1 MLLTRQGISL
11 TLLPFVPR
19 KVNWGPDISAGLCMS
34 PCSSDYLLSNP
45 TRLDSGVQSLRI
57 LEGIFESF
65 LLIICTRRIVTR
77 IFNRVARDAQTF
89 QHMAGFY

>member
-1 MLLTRQGISL
+1 MQVGLSL
-11 TLLPFVPR
+11 IQLE
-19 KVNWGPDISAGLCMS
+19 
-34 PCSSDYLLSNP
+34 
-45 TRLDSGVQSLRI
+45 LDSGVQSLRI

-77 IFNRVARDAQTF
+77 TFFRVARDSQTF